1 MRRGRRRR
9 LRKKASAVQA
19 AVTAT
24 AAMVSSCGIFL
35 GTSKFETFDQA
46 YRGLIVEACGCV

>member
-24 AAMVSSCGIFL
+24 AAMVSFCGIFRL
-35 GTSKFETFDQA
+35 KFETFDQA
-46 YRGLIVEACGCV
+46 

>member
-24 AAMVSSCGIFL
+24 AAMFSFCGIFQ
-35 GTSKFETFDQA
+35 FETVDQA
-46 YRGLIVEACGCV
+46 